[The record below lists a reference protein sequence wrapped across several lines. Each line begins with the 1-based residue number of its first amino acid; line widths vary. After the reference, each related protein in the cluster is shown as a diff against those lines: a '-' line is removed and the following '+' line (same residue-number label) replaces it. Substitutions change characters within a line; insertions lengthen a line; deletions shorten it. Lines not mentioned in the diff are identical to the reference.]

1 MIYINLFL
9 ILLFFMEKKDE
20 NFLKIEN
27 HSILPISKNQLKR
40 LKKKEEWEKKK
51 KEIRKF
57 HKEKQ
62 KEKKRLKKE
71 KFEEELKNNPKLLEE
86 YNKQQQ
92 IPHKTKKER
101 NEEFLAKINNDG
113 IKIVIDCD
121 FENLMNEK
129 SNISMIRQISEIYH
143 INKHTEKPFNL
154 MLFNVGP
161 ILLNLLKKNNY
172 ENWLGVKIFL
182 KEQFET
188 FDDFILKE
196 LYKNQNTEKLNDL
209 KQKIFYLSADSEN
222 EINDLNKDFTYIIG
236 GIVDRNKYKLLSYNK
251 AKKLGINHGKFPIG
265 EYLNLNSSKVLTTNH
280 TFAILNEFNLKNDWK
295 EAFLSVIP
303 KRKFE

>member
-1 MIYINLFL
+1 
-9 ILLFFMEKKDE
+9 MEKKDE

-222 EINDLNKDFTYIIG
+222 EINDLNKNFTYIIG
-236 GIVDRNKYKLLSYNK
+236 GIVDRNKYKFLSYNK

>member
-1 MIYINLFL
+1 
-9 ILLFFMEKKDE
+9 MEKKDE

>member
-1 MIYINLFL
+1 
-9 ILLFFMEKKDE
+9 MEKKDE

-236 GIVDRNKYKLLSYNK
+236 GIVDRNKYKFLSYNK

>member
-1 MIYINLFL
+1 
-9 ILLFFMEKKDE
+9 MEKKDE

-40 LKKKEEWEKKK
+40 MKKKEEWEKKK

-236 GIVDRNKYKLLSYNK
+236 GIVDRNKYKFLSYNK

>member
-1 MIYINLFL
+1 
-9 ILLFFMEKKDE
+9 MEKKDE

-182 KEQFET
+182 KEQFAT

>member
-1 MIYINLFL
+1 
-9 ILLFFMEKKDE
+9 MEKKDE

-101 NEEFLAKINNDG
+101 NEEFLAKINNNG

-236 GIVDRNKYKLLSYNK
+236 GIVDRNKYKFLSYNK

>member
-1 MIYINLFL
+1 
-9 ILLFFMEKKDE
+9 MEKKDE

-236 GIVDRNKYKLLSYNK
+236 GIVDRNKYKFLSYNK

-280 TFAILNEFNLKNDWK
+280 TFAILNEFNLKHDWK

>member
-1 MIYINLFL
+1 
-9 ILLFFMEKKDE
+9 MEKKDE

-86 YNKQQQ
+86 YKKQQQ

-236 GIVDRNKYKLLSYNK
+236 GIVDRNKYKFLSYNK